1 MKKVVKILLVIII
14 IVVIGFLCFL
24 LQRQK
29 NKNVELENKTAQ
41 LENRLNDMESQKDE
55 SNNTEQSNIS
65 NNTTKNDENT
75 AKEAIKKALKDN
87 EWLKNNIYVDEL
99 AKYYEESGKENWIE
113 DAKQCT
119 NFIEMESTN
128 KNPIVILV
136 YDIPWAGQIGY
147 FITYS
152 NGSVKVEEIIRFD
165 YSEIRMNPETKTILV
180 EDANLSEQYV
190 YRINSNKLEKIAE
203 SKLNMDDE
211 TLTYYI
217 DNKSVSYEKYQ
228 KYIEGCEK
236 ASIQLTNAN
245 VDKYIK

>member
-55 SNNTEQSNIS
+55 SNNT
-65 NNTTKNDENT
+65 TRNDENT

-87 EWLKNNIYVDEL
+87 EWLKNNIYVDEF

-119 NFIEMESTN
+119 NFIEMESTD

-152 NGSVKVEEIIRFD
+152 NGSVKVEEIICFD

-228 KYIEGCEK
+228 KYIEGFEK